1 MKSLTSI
8 FVTFAVLLTF
18 AFSLF
23 GQKSLPNQKTECGT
37 IVTENQKRAELNR
50 LEKGLYKSFAPQ
62 ANRPFW
68 IPLSIH
74 IIRQTDGTGGLTT
87 ANLKVAMDDLNRLWL
102 SAGFQFYQHSNV
114 DFINDSYFYTIPDNQ
129 MRRDELRQVNPFP
142 HTINVYF
149 VGELTNLCGQSSFS
163 NDPIQGV
170 LMDMDC
176 VGAGNSP
183 STLAHEI
190 GHYFDLY
197 HTHETGFGTECPNGI
212 NCPSAGDL
220 VCDTAADPELN
231 YETNVTEA
239 CVWTGTATPPGGC
252 DATPYNPS
260 TRNIMSYSRRTCRN
274 IFTPNQANRALNI
287 LLIDRPNLLNNLLRF
302 VAPDG
307 GVNANCSY
315 FTPCN
320 TLIRAIQTANA
331 GDTIFMLGGFY
342 PGATASQ
349 NKAVTIRKWNT
360 DAGDVILGQ

>member
-1 MKSLTSI
+1 MKSLKTV
-8 FVTFAVLLTF
+8 FLTLALLLTF
-18 AFSLF
+18 AFGLHA
-23 GQKSLPNQKTECGT
+23 QKSLPDGKTECGT
-37 IVTENQKRAELNR
+37 KITENQKRAEFNR
-50 LEKGLYKSFAPQ
+50 LTKNLYKSFTPQ

-74 IIRQTDGTGGLTT
+74 IIRQTDGTGGLTL
-87 ANLKVAMDDLNRLWL
+87 ANLQVAMDDLNRLWL
-102 SAGFQFYQHSNV
+102 PAGFQFYQHGNV
-114 DFINDSYFYTIPDNQ
+114 DYINDDYFYTIPDNQ
-129 MRRDELRQVNPFP
+129 TRRDQLRQTNPFP
-142 HTINVYF
+142 NTINVYF
-149 VGELTNLCGQSSFS
+149 VNELVNLCGQSSFS

-170 LMDMDC
+170 LMDNDC

-197 HTHETGFGTECPNGI
+197 HTHETVFGAECPNGDD
-212 NCPSAGDL
+212 CPETGDL
-220 VCDTAADPELN
+220 LCDTPADPTLN

-239 CVWTGTATPPGGC
+239 CVWTGTANAPDGC
-252 DATPYNPS
+252 DTTPYNPS

-287 LLIDRPNLLNNLLRF
+287 LLIDRPNLLNALLRF

-307 GVNANCSY
+307 GLNANCSY
-315 FTPCN
+315 FTPCR
-320 TLIRAIQTANA
+320 TLARAIQTANA

-342 PGATASQ
+342 PGATAPQ
-349 NKAVTIRKWNT
+349 NKAVKITKWNT